1 MKIAIISPNKTH
13 LQDIGRVLEAQ
24 AHTVLLLDGG
34 KSRMRAIAEQEQPD
48 LMLVDGMCCDPHEL
62 IQVEYVTTHHPKIAV
77 ILLCSSQ
84 TPEFLINAMRAGV
97 REVLPSPVTPDALT
111 AAISRIAAKFMGL
124 RTKIPGKILAFIACK
139 GGSGATFLA
148 TNLGY
153 QLAETNS
160 VLLIDLNLQF
170 GDALS
175 FVHDGKPPSSLADV
189 AHGISRLDA
198 SFLAASSVKISA
210 RYSILAAPDDPS
222 SAMEIKPEHV
232 DEILNLAATQY
243 DFVLLDLNRTLDT
256 LTLKALDHAYRIFP
270 VLQAGLPSLRNA
282 RKLQLIFKSLGY
294 PPEKV
299 EWIVNRFEKT
309 GDISLD
315 SIQRTL
321 GVSRLRTLPNDYR
334 EVNTAVNQGNALA
347 VLNRSSAASKS
358 LAEFALS
365 LSPSPRVE
373 ESRSLLD
380 RLLRRA

>member
-24 AHTVLLLDGG
+24 AHTVLLLEGG

-62 IQVEYVTTHHPKIAV
+62 IQVEYVTTHHPKISV
-77 ILLCSSQ
+77 MLLCSSQ
-84 TPEFLINAMRAGV
+84 TPEFLINSMRAGV
-97 REVLPSPVTPDALT
+97 REVLPSPVTPDALN

-124 RTKIPGKILAFIACK
+124 RTTIPGKILAFIACK

-153 QLAETNS
+153 QLAETRS
-160 VLLIDLNLQF
+160 VLLVDLNLQF

-189 AHGISRLDA
+189 AHGIHRLDA

-210 RYSILAAPDDPS
+210 QYSILAAPEDPS
-222 SAMEIKPEHV
+222 TAMEIKPEHV
-232 DEILNLAATQY
+232 EEILNLAATQY
-243 DFVLLDLNRTLDT
+243 DFVLLDLSRSLDT
-256 LTLKALDHAYRIFP
+256 LTLKALDHAHQIFP
-270 VLQAGLPSLRNA
+270 VLQAGVPSLRHA

-294 PPEKV
+294 PPEKI
-299 EWIVNRFEKT
+299 EWVLNRFEKT
-309 GDISLD
+309 GAISLD

-321 GVSRLRTLPNDYR
+321 GASRLRTLPNDYR
-334 EVNTAVNQGNALA
+334 EVNAAVNQGNALA

-365 LSPSPRVE
+365 LSPRVE

>member
-13 LQDIGRVLEAQ
+13 LQDMGRVLEAQ
-24 AHTVLLLDGG
+24 AHTVLLLEGG

-48 LMLVDGMCCDPHEL
+48 LMLVDGICCDPNEL

-84 TPEFLINAMRAGV
+84 TPEFLINSMRVGV
-97 REVLPSPVTPDALT
+97 REVLPSPVTPDALN

-124 RTKIPGKILAFIACK
+124 RTKTPGKILAFLPCK

-160 VLLIDLNLQF
+160 VLLVDLNLQF

-189 AHGISRLDA
+189 AHGINRLDA

-210 RYSILAAPDDPS
+210 RYSILAAPEDPS
-222 SAMEIKPEHV
+222 TAMEIKPEHV

-243 DFVLLDLNRTLDT
+243 DFVLLDLSRTLDT

-270 VLQAGLPSLRNA
+270 VLQAALPSIRHA
-282 RKLQLIFKSLGY
+282 HKLQTIFKSLGY
-294 PPEKV
+294 PPEKI
-299 EWIVNRFEKT
+299 EWVVNRFEKT

-321 GVSRLRTLPNDYR
+321 GASRLRPIPNDYR
-334 EVNTAVNQGNALA
+334 EVNTAVNQGHALA
-347 VLNRSSAASKS
+347 VLNRSSAVSKS

-365 LSPSPRVE
+365 LSPRAE